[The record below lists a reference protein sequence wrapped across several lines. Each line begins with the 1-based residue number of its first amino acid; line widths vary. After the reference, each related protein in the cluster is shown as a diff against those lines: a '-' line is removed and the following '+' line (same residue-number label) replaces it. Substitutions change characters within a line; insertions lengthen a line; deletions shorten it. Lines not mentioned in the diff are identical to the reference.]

1 MKLHVLSDIHLE
13 FFKFEPDPASFEA
26 DVIVLAGDIWK
37 DDGGIHWARACW
49 PDKEIIYVAGNHE
62 FYGKNRL
69 EVLSKL
75 RIAARATG
83 VHFLDDGE
91 IIIDGVRFLG
101 CTLWTDFCL
110 FGEDNVMTARLIAE
124 RGMSD
129 YRVIHEGPAHFSTAD
144 SIRLHEQSID
154 WLEMKLKK
162 EEFTGKTVVVT
173 HHLPSFDSVPDRYKH
188 GTYNGINP
196 AYASNLD
203 HMLGSSHL
211 WIHGHTHDSFD
222 YVKNGTRVIC
232 NPRGYVLPSHDHDN
246 QEFNPQ
252 LIVEI

>member
-1 MKLHVLSDIHLE
+1 MAYLHALCVGNIRPWPPPNLLQWHLR
-13 FFKFEPDPASFEA
+13 P
-26 DVIVLAGDIWK
+26 LT
-37 DDGGIHWARACW
+37 
-49 PDKEIIYVAGNHE
+49 
-62 FYGKNRL
+62 
-69 EVLSKL
+69 
-75 RIAARATG
+75 IAAPAEQTEAAPAAPPSQEG
-83 VHFLDDGE
+83 LTQPIQSTQTQE
-91 IIIDGVRFLG
+91 LG
-101 CTLWTDFCL
+101 RILTNTTDFSVDDD
-110 FGEDNVMTARLIAE
+110 EKAYMARLIAE

-129 YRVIHEGPAHFSTAD
+129 YRVIHEGPAHFSTSD
-144 SIRLHEQSID
+144 SIRLHEVSIA
-154 WLEMKLKK
+154 WLEQKLKQ
-162 EEFTGKTVVVT
+162 EEFTGKTVVIT